1 MSVVEESLEEATMNV
16 TQRTRSRILLSI
28 AGMVMLF
35 SLSTCRKKNE
45 VVSGGGS
52 STQSVLTMK
61 GGAR

>member
-1 MSVVEESLEEATMNV
+1 MNV